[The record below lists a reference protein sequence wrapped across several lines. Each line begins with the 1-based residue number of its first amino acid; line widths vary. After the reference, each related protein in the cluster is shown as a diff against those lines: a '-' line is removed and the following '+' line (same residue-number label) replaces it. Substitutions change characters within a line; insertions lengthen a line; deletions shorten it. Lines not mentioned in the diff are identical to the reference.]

1 MAKFHCRLMA
11 DDGRIIEEVFQA
23 DSKADLLVAFKSRGY
38 RPIQITERKQTLA
51 SKSLGSNK
59 LKLKSLILFCR
70 QMSTLLRSGVPLVK
84 CFEIIASQ
92 TDDKL
97 LKKAMEELSGE
108 VQSGAVLSAAMAKQ
122 GSRFPDMLIKM
133 LEVGEVTGNITTVLE
148 RMASQ
153 YENDNRINRKV
164 RGAMTYPL
172 VLVGIALVACV
183 FMLIAIVPRF
193 VDVFESLNTEL
204 PLLTRILLAVSDFI
218 IHRWYVLILVIPVIF
233 CGLIRFFKLPK
244 VRRWLDI
251 QKLSLGLLRV
261 PMQKIMCTQLAR
273 TLHTLISS
281 GVPIVQAMGYMN
293 RNIRNVYANECID
306 SVIIG
311 LRAGKGIAVQLGEY
325 PIFPKLLVSMISIG
339 EASGNLEDM
348 LSKTADYFDEEMDAA
363 ISQITGLLEPLM
375 ILLVGILIGGI
386 VMALYAPMFG
396 VISAMSGNL

>member
-1 MAKFHCRLMA
+1 MAQFHCRLMV

-23 DSKADLLVAFKSRGY
+23 DSKADLLIAFKSRGY
-38 RPIQITERKQTLA
+38 RPIQINEQKQTLA
-51 SKSLGSNK
+51 TKSLGSNK

-97 LKKAMEELSGE
+97 LKKAMDELSGD
-108 VQSGAVLSAAMAKQ
+108 VQSGAVLSTAMTKQ
-122 GSRFPDMLIKM
+122 SSRFPDMLIKM
-133 LEVGEVTGNITTVLE
+133 VEVGEVTGDITTILE

-153 YENDNRINRKV
+153 YESDSRINRKV
-164 RGAMTYPL
+164 RGAMTYPI
-172 VLVGIALVACV
+172 VLVSIALAACV
-183 FMLIAIVPRF
+183 FMLISIVPRF

-204 PLLTRILLAVSDFI
+204 PLLTRMLLAVSNFM
-218 IHRWYVLILVIPVIF
+218 IHRWYVLALVVPMII
-233 CGLIRFFKLPK
+233 CGLIRLFKAPK
-244 VRRWLDI
+244 IKRWIDVK
-251 QKLSLGLLRV
+251 KLSIKLIRA
-261 PMQKIMCTQLAR
+261 PMQKIMCAQLAR

-293 RNIRNVYANECID
+293 RNIKNVYANECID
-306 SVIIG
+306 QVIVGIQQ
-311 LRAGKGIAVQLGEY
+311 GKGIAVQLSEY

-339 EASGNLEDM
+339 EASGNLEEM

-363 ISQITGLLEPLM
+363 ISQITSLLEPLM
-375 ILLVGILIGGI
+375 ILIVGILIGGI

-396 VISAMSGNL
+396 VISAMSGGM